1 MKERKHTSELVTC
14 QQHSVSADKYK
25 DGYHL
30 KRMVLVHTFPIK
42 SNKCIHS
49 SHLVS
54 IRLTMSFILLYQS
67 HVN

>member
-25 DGYHL
+25 DGYHV
-30 KRMVLVHTFPIK
+30 KRMALVHTLPIK
-42 SNKCIHS
+42 SNKCIQS
-49 SHLVS
+49 SYLVS
-54 IRLTMSFILLYQS
+54 ICLTMSFILLYQS